1 MDLGLALWY
10 RTPTMQRTRE
20 LFLFAPPSPTIMQ
33 SFTSQCRFALT
44 SNLQTLCNNGT
55 GFIKNTDCGV
65 ESAQVFVSE
74 DYGVRDNKFSILLS
88 TYSCY
93 CWCSV
98 ASQRPSNWETAT
110 QSFRLY
116 PPPAKNTGAEFCSR
130 SYKWKKVVVHLKQW
144 VQRDQLGLLSSTLH

>member
-116 PPPAKNTGAEFCSR
+116 PLQRTLVQNSAPGVINEKRLLFTLNNECRGIS
-130 SYKWKKVVVHLKQW
+130 W
-144 VQRDQLGLLSSTLH
+144 VS

>member
-74 DYGVRDNKFSILLS
+74 DYGVRDNKFSILPS

-116 PPPAKNTGAEFCSR
+116 PLRRTLAQNFAPGVINE
-130 SYKWKKVVVHLKQW
+130 KKVVVHLNQW
-144 VQRDQLGLLSSTLH
+144 VQRDQLVS